1 MNNTNTTRKVRLN
14 CNFNLLRTSLQGALD
29 AMDTLL
35 YAEQGNVE
43 TPAYIKKAVDMA
55 EDKEQVILNAEQ
67 DLFDNIDAA
76 DSLAEKVLRLF
87 INPEAAVLMNQPAIS
102 NPVANVP
109 TVAEQLNLESV
120 PESKTWEA
128 FVYLFEYPAEVYH
141 ADSCFCKQAAL
152 KAAAFDLEFQEGEPI
167 CDFVCWSPEDDDK
180 ADGSWQNHQLPLD
193 LQEALGLDMEV
204 AHFAPSFL
212 PLRLFQD
219 LAHRDVVIEPKPGVR
234 IKFKKASKQ
243 GAHLNG
249 TYAETLA
256 NITEDWNQRQ
266 GQAEA

>member
-35 YAEQGNVE
+35 YAQQGNVE

-55 EDKEQVILNAEQ
+55 EDKEQMILDAEQ

-76 DSLAEKVLRLF
+76 DSLAEKVLRRF
-87 INPEAAVLMNQPAIS
+87 IEGSSDDKAINTEEAL
-102 NPVANVP
+102 PVEP
-109 TVAEQLNLESV
+109 
-120 PESKTWEA
+120 KTWEA
-128 FVYLFEYPAEVYH
+128 FVYLFEKPAEVFNSEKFFCGH
-141 ADSCFCKQAAL
+141 AQRQAD
-152 KAAAFDLEFQEGEPI
+152 AFGIRFQEGEAI

-180 ADGSWQNHQLPLD
+180 DDGSWQNHQLPTD

-212 PLRLFQD
+212 PLHIFQD
-219 LAHRDVVIEPKPGVR
+219 LAFRDVVIEPKPGVR
-234 IKFKKASKQ
+234 IKFKKAKKQ
-243 GAHLNG
+243 GRNLRG
-249 TYAETLA
+249 TYEETLA
-256 NITEDWNQRQ
+256 QITEDWNKRLNK
-266 GQAEA
+266 QAEA